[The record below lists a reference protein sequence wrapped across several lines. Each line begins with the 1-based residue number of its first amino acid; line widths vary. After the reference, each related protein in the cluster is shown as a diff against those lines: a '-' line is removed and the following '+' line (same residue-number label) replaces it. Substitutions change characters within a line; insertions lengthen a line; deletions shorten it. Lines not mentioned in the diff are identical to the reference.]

1 MLWSVLS
8 YLINS
13 IVSWFINKIIG
24 LGSIRI
30 WVGKM
35 LHLDPDLILPDPQNW
50 HYVRPQ

>member
-1 MLWSVLS
+1 MLS

-30 WVGKM
+30 WVGKT
-35 LHLDPDLILPDPQNW
+35 LHLDPDLDPQNY